1 MRNED
6 LDMVEAR
13 SKPPMIGWV
22 LLGTAVTYLVIGLVL
37 VL

>member
-13 SKPPMIGWV
+13 SKPPMLGLVI
-22 LLGTAVTYLVIGLVL
+22 LGTALMYLGVALLLVI
-37 VL
+37 